1 MAFLLKLCSVQNNSK
16 VVRYA
21 RKQGSLDHFAN
32 SQTDFPLGAILND
45 SAIERGEGS
54 KIGRNCQ
61 QIVLK
66 SCLGCVV
73 KTGHIRLLVLL
84 KTVKVCIVS
93 ETNAEF
99 QLSQICLKMAFFE
112 S

>member
-1 MAFLLKLCSVQNNSK
+1 MM
-16 VVRYA
+16 
-21 RKQGSLDHFAN
+21 
-32 SQTDFPLGAILND
+32 

-66 SCLGCVV
+66 SCRQGGGGCQTSEKNADVVYGWSLGCVV
-73 KTGHIRLLVLL
+73 KTGHISLLVLL
-84 KTVKVCIVS
+84 KTV
-93 ETNAEF
+93 TNGEF

-112 S
+112 TLKKQQVSQN